1 LILVPFPFLL
11 LLHLSFSACPSTHR
25 VVICMRS
32 TSRSEL
38 CRGFDRQ
45 DGQLGLWESC
55 TQEMMMMMMLLRVGF
70 SREILC
76 MISQYTKRS
85 ATTPAPLSQ
94 PFMFVVMI
102 RHDVR
107 QSRNAYKKTIAK
119 QIRRY
124 ATSPETSPNP
134 NSLVYT
140 QTTNLPNSLSL
151 QNPSTRP
158 SNPSPLAANR
168 KVKRSSI
175 RTEHEKKT
183 RVPATQPATIRRG
196 ERTKSLCAHA
206 PTLVSD
212 FSNACGRVLVVMR

>member
-55 TQEMMMMMMLLRVGF
+55 TQEMMMMMLLRVGF

-94 PFMFVVMI
+94 PSMFVVMI

-124 ATSPETSPNP
+124 AISPETSPKPKFPSIHTNHKP
-134 NSLVYT
+134 SQLSVLAKPKHATFKPLPIGGQSKSKT
-140 QTTNLPNSLSL
+140 Q
-151 QNPSTRP
+151 
-158 SNPSPLAANR
+158 
-168 KVKRSSI
+168 
-175 RTEHEKKT
+175 
-183 RVPATQPATIRRG
+183 
-196 ERTKSLCAHA
+196 
-206 PTLVSD
+206 
-212 FSNACGRVLVVMR
+212 